1 MQKDIVS
8 YFNKRPRIGTLS
20 TSDNNGNVDVAIFG
34 STRMVD
40 ENTIVFET
48 AKNRTFE
55 NLLENPKA
63 VFFIL
68 EPGQTMPDWKGIRV
82 YLKMIGYSTEGIEL
96 NEAKE
101 AVAKR
106 AGSEAAKSIYATVKF
121 EITEV
126 RPVVDNGQHWENT
139 I

>member
-20 TSDNNGNVDVAIFG
+20 TSDHNGNVDVAIFG

-40 ENTIVFET
+40 DNSIVFET

-68 EPGQTMPDWKGIRV
+68 EPGLTMPDWKGIRV
-82 YLKMIGYSTEGIEL
+82 YLKMTSFSTEGIEL
-96 NEAKE
+96 DAAKE

-106 AGSEAAKSIYATVKF
+106 AGSEAAKSIHATVKL
-121 EITEV
+121 EITEI